1 MSFQVWSRLI
11 AASAIVCCFVPA
23 ASAVDGDRLV
33 ATSLQ
38 DEPRNIPEDNTAF
51 FSRADRKVRF
61 QLVKFSGD
69 RSDMLAG
76 TSVTVIDPNGAKT
89 KLTADAEGI
98 ATLED
103 ANPGLHALV
112 VTGEKGH
119 TAIPIALRELS
130 VAAADQKDPAK
141 AMTSA
146 VKLPLMDIDPSEL
159 VRVTSSYL
167 APGMSGA
174 FEDIDTTFVTTGQ
187 VSQGLQYRVRLGSDG
202 TLEGQVYS
210 MLRSGLTTYGVEG
223 TNILIYRGNDLV
235 QRTIADQFG
244 KFTVGG
250 MVPGVYGLC
259 GIGAGGY
266 AAFGFEAYNAAAIA
280 QAGNRQTLVSM
291 TAMQAGSTLPVVLVP
306 PAMVPAVLEQIRA
319 AAPFLGDG
327 AVGGLGAPGFGG
339 PGGLGGPGAG
349 GGALGGG
356 GFGGGFG
363 GAAGGAAGGLGG
375 AGGLLGLAAIGGI
388 AAAVIGSDNNNN
400 NDFVPPPATPATNGN
415 L

>member
-1 MSFQVWSRLI
+1 MSFQVWSRLFTATAVI
-11 AASAIVCCFVPA
+11 FCFASA

-69 RSDMLAG
+69 TSDMLAG
-76 TSVTVIDPNGAKT
+76 TSVTVIDPNGTKT

-103 ANPGLHALV
+103 ASPGLHALV
-112 VTGEKGH
+112 VTGEQGH
-119 TAIPIALRELS
+119 TALPIALRES
-130 VAAADQKDPAK
+130 GVAADDNAPAK
-141 AMTSA
+141 VASS
-146 VKLPLMDIDPSEL
+146 VKLPLMDIDPKEL

-174 FEDIDTTFVTTGQ
+174 YEDIDDTFVTTGQ
-187 VSQGLQYRVRLGSDG
+187 VTQGLQYRVRLGSEG

-223 TNILIYRGNDLV
+223 TNILIYRGNELV

-244 KFTVGG
+244 KFSVGG

-259 GIGAGGY
+259 GIGAGG
-266 AAFGFEAYNAAAIA
+266 F
-280 QAGNRQTLVSM
+280 
-291 TAMQAGSTLPVVLVP
+291 
-306 PAMVPAVLEQIRA
+306 
-319 AAPFLGDG
+319 
-327 AVGGLGAPGFGG
+327 
-339 PGGLGGPGAG
+339 
-349 GGALGGG
+349 
-356 GFGGGFG
+356 
-363 GAAGGAAGGLGG
+363 
-375 AGGLLGLAAIGGI
+375 
-388 AAAVIGSDNNNN
+388 
-400 NDFVPPPATPATNGN
+400 
-415 L
+415 

>member
-1 MSFQVWSRLI
+1 MSFQVWSRLFTATAVI
-11 AASAIVCCFVPA
+11 FCFASA

-69 RSDMLAG
+69 TSDMLAG
-76 TSVTVIDPNGAKT
+76 TSVTVIDPNGTKT

-103 ANPGLHALV
+103 ASPGLHALV
-112 VTGEKGH
+112 VTGEQGH
-119 TAIPIALRELS
+119 TALPIALRES
-130 VAAADQKDPAK
+130 GVAADDNAPAK
-141 AMTSA
+141 VASS
-146 VKLPLMDIDPSEL
+146 VKLPLMDIDPKEL

-174 FEDIDTTFVTTGQ
+174 YEDIDDTFVTTGQ
-187 VSQGLQYRVRLGSDG
+187 VTQGLQYRVRLGSEG

-223 TNILIYRGNDLV
+223 TNILIYRGNELV

-244 KFTVGG
+244 KFSVGG

-280 QAGNRQTLVSM
+280 QMGNRQTLVSM
-291 TAMQAGSTLPVVLVP
+291 TAMQAGSSLPVVLVP
-306 PAMVPAVLEQIRA
+306 PAMVPAVVDQIRA
-319 AAPFLGDG
+319 AAPPVADG
-327 AVGGLGAPGFGG
+327 SGGGGPGAPGLGAPGAGG
-339 PGGLGGPGAG
+339 APGGG
-349 GGALGGG
+349 GGAGAGAPAGG
-356 GFGGGFG
+356 GFGGG
-363 GAAGGAAGGLGG
+363 GAAGGAGLGG
-375 AGGLLGLAAIGGI
+375 AGGLLGIAAIGGI
-388 AAAVIGSDNNNN
+388 AAAAAGSNNNNN
-400 NDFVPPPATPATNGN
+400 NDFVPAPATNGS

>member
-1 MSFQVWSRLI
+1 MSFKLWSQLFT
-11 AASAIVCCFVPA
+11 ATAILCCFVPNAFA
-23 ASAVDGDRLV
+23 ADGDRLI

-38 DEPRNIPEDNTAF
+38 DEPRSIPEDNTAF
-51 FSRADRKVRF
+51 FSRTDRKVRF

-69 RSDMLAG
+69 KSDMLAG
-76 TSVTVIDPNGAKT
+76 TSVTVIDPNGIKT
-89 KLTADAEGI
+89 NLTADAEGV

-119 TAIPIALRELS
+119 MAVPIALRES
-130 VAAADQKDPAK
+130 SFAAVDEKDPAK
-141 AMTSA
+141 AMPLS
-146 VKLPLMDIDPSEL
+146 VKLPLMDIDPREV
-159 VRVTSSYL
+159 VRVTSSYM

-174 FEDIDTTFVTTGQ
+174 YEDIDNTFVTTGQ
-187 VSQGLQYRVRLGSDG
+187 VTQGLQYRVRLGSDG

-223 TNILIYRGNDLV
+223 TNILIYRGNVLL
-235 QRTIADQFG
+235 QRTISDQFG
-244 KFTVGG
+244 KFTIGG

-266 AAFGFEAYNAAAIA
+266 AAFGFEAYNAATIA
-280 QAGNRQTLVSM
+280 QTGTRQTLVSM
-291 TAMQAGSTLPVVLVP
+291 TAMQAGSSLPVVLIP
-306 PAMVPAVLEQIRA
+306 PAMVPSVLEQIRA
-319 AAPFLGDG
+319 AAPPAGDG
-327 AVGGLGAPGFGG
+327 TGGVLGAPGLGAPGSFGA
-339 PGGLGGPGAG
+339 PGAGGGFG

-356 GFGGGFG
+356 GF
-363 GAAGGAAGGLGG
+363 GGAAGGLGG

-388 AAAVIGSDNNNN
+388 AAAVLGSNDDNN
-400 NDFVPPPATPATNGN
+400 NDFVPAPATNGN